1 VSDDIVTRL
10 RGKLVVRV
18 NGEPWVTFDA
28 LPVLGEAADEIE
40 RLRQEVSRLMQIIC
54 DSSPDDDYLLVRR
67 EADAIW
73 ERIHKDNQAMQW

>member
-1 VSDDIVTRL
+1 VVTDDIVTRL
-10 RGKLVVRV
+10 REEADSWCHDSAVRV
-18 NGEPWVTFDA
+18 F
-28 LPVLGEAADEIE
+28 LEAADEIE